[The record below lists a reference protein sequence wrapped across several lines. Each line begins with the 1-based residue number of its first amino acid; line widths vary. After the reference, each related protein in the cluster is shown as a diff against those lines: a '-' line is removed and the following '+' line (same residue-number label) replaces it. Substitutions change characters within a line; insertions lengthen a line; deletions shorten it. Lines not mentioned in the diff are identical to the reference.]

1 MADED
6 DSFPLH
12 KAVFENDLKTL
23 SRLLRKHN
31 VATKRQTWYANC
43 DQSQLIIISHL

>member
-31 VATKRQTWYANC
+31 VATKDKHGMQIVIN
-43 DQSQLIIISHL
+43 HN